1 MDRFLVVI
9 RVDMEINAL
18 IGNDGNLL
26 TKGATV

>member
-9 RVDMEINAL
+9 RVGMEINPL